1 MSELCQTCLFLIR
14 LPVLSI
20 LRSPQFKR
28 QQEKTQQA
36 KRLMELEN
44 EIDEQHFLIDAK
56 QREIDSLSKNVKV
69 RVRAGD
75 VHELVSSD
83 PSWLGMVI

>member
-1 MSELCQTCLFLIR
+1 
-14 LPVLSI
+14 
-20 LRSPQFKR
+20 
-28 QQEKTQQA
+28 
-36 KRLMELEN
+36 MELEN

-56 QREIDSLSKNVKV
+56 QREIESLSKNVKV